1 MLEPERV
8 RIFSGH
14 ECLPNIPV
22 AHRGLSYG
30 DAVFETMRVHAG
42 QVPWWPRHWARL
54 CRGAAVLRLP
64 LPDPQQVL
72 DESCNLFSEGGDGV
86 LKLQLSRAGDRGYAP
101 SADAKPVW
109 MLSRHSLPPASSA
122 AGLVLRRC
130 RTTLAVQPLLAG
142 IKHAN
147 RLEQVLARLEWSD
160 LAADEHA
167 ANDGLLCDTDG
178 RVVSAI
184 SANLFVLH
192 DGHWTTPPV
201 DRCGVAGVCREW
213 ALQALPAS
221 ERILQRDD
229 LLAADAVFLCNA
241 VRGILPVRQLG
252 QRVWPPHPAIGR
264 AQALLAQAHPGFAV
278 TVEAS

>member
-14 ECLPNIPV
+14 ERLPNIPV

-72 DESCNLFSEGGDGV
+72 DESRRLFADGGDGI
-86 LKLQLSRAGDRGYAP
+86 LKLHLSRAGHRGYAP
-101 SADAKPVW
+101 TADAKPVW
-109 MLSRHSLPPASSA
+109 MLMRGVLPDAPSA
-122 AGLVLRRC
+122 AGLMLRWC
-130 RTTLAVQPLLAG
+130 STTLAVQPLLAG
-142 IKHAN
+142 IKHGN
-147 RLEQVLARLEWSD
+147 RLEQVLARLEWTD
-160 LAADEHA
+160 PATDEHV

-184 SANLFVLH
+184 SANLFVLQ
-192 DGHWTTPPV
+192 DGYWSTPPV

-229 LLAADAVFLCNA
+229 VLAADAVFLCNA

>member
-30 DAVFETMRVHAG
+30 DAVFETIRVHAG

-64 LPDPQQVL
+64 SPDPQRVL
-72 DESCNLFSEGGDGV
+72 SESRRLFADGGDGI
-86 LKLQLSRAGDRGYAP
+86 LKLHLSRTGHRGYAP
-101 SADAKPVW
+101 TADAKPVW
-109 MLSRHSLPPASSA
+109 MLMRGVLPDAPSA
-122 AGLVLRRC
+122 AGLMLRWC

-142 IKHAN
+142 IKHGN

-201 DRCGVAGVCREW
+201 NRCGVAGVCREW

-221 ERILQRDD
+221 ERILERDD
-229 LLAADAVFLCNA
+229 VLAADAVFLCNA